1 MNTGFRVDY
10 MEHGIDLRVHER
22 EKKVETSALLAL
34 DDLDRVLVGPFIC
47 MIGDST
53 GVMQGHAGL
62 GGLIAENIT
71 EKKIEHETETGQVPK
86 P

>member
-1 MNTGFRVDY
+1 

-22 EKKVETSALLAL
+22 DQKVETRTLLAL

-62 GGLIAENIT
+62 GRLIAENIT
-71 EKKIEHETETGQVPK
+71 EKKIDYRA
-86 P
+86 